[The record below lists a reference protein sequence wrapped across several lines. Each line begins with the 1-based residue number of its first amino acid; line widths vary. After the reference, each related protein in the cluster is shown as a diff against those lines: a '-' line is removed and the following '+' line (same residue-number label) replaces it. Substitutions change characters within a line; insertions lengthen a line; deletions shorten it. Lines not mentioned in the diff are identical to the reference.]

1 MIVLGPLIE
10 VTIIAINIY
19 KWVVIVWIIMSWL
32 IAFSVINTHNR
43 FVYTVNHFLY
53 RATEPVLRPIR
64 RFVPVIGGLDVS
76 PVVLFLGLY
85 FVQRILENLH
95 FRLMTGAY

>member
-1 MIVLGPLIE
+1 MIVIGPLIE

-43 FVYTVNHFLY
+43 LVYTVNHFLY
-53 RATEPVLRPIR
+53 RATEPALRPIR
-64 RFVPVIGGLDVS
+64 QFVPIIGGLDIS
-76 PVVLFLGLY
+76 PVILFLALF
-85 FVQRILENLH
+85 FVQRILQNLYVQ
-95 FRLMTGAY
+95 LLSASY